1 LIIFAKKN
9 MGVIKLRNIR
19 LYAYHGC
26 MEEEGKIGS
35 EYRVD
40 VKVKAD
46 LSAASQTDRLQDTV
60 DYVTLHRIVKE
71 EMAIRSKLLETVAKR
86 IIDRVLSE
94 LTAEKIEVEISKLN
108 PPIGGDVL
116 SVSVALQGSK

>member
-1 LIIFAKKN
+1 
-9 MGVIKLRNIR
+9 MGVIRLRNIR

-46 LSAASQTDRLQDTV
+46 LSLASETDRLQDTV

-94 LTAEKIEVEISKLN
+94 LTAAKIEVEISKLN

-116 SVSVALQGSK
+116 SVSVAIQGRK

>member
-1 LIIFAKKN
+1 
-9 MGVIKLRNIR
+9 MGVIRLRNIR

-40 VKVKAD
+40 VKVNAD
-46 LSAASQTDRLQDTV
+46 LSLASETDRLQDTV
-60 DYVTLHRIVKE
+60 DYVALHRIVKE

-94 LTAEKIEVEISKLN
+94 LTAAKIEVEISKLN